1 MSEDYDT
8 KRSDLT
14 GTPKDTGGDRPA
26 VEDPL
31 IELARIVHKNKPS
44 GADVSSGRVG
54 STDYFAELD
63 DFAGTSAT
71 TEQSSEQ
78 AADDSRVEPVFGQQD
93 PAIDQHFEA
102 DHPIQSETP
111 ESQAFYRPIEP
122 PQPAAPLEPDHFSA
136 TRAGAV
142 DLDKEFSAGLEDEL
156 IGALRVSVDTPPTQK
171 HDPQIGNID
180 STPAPEPFV
189 AAPTPTLDSGYD
201 LHSEGTETSSVLG
214 NSPRQDRPV
223 FGSLESVDISRG
235 AEDEGFTPSL
245 SASPVVASGSDS
257 FESSVGLDRSN
268 ERPRIDEDD
277 LFAAL
282 NSSSGAGTLSE
293 SDTNASSGSAGMD
306 AIFADLDFPDPV
318 ERRQTPEA
326 DKFEELSAPKPGS
339 ELSSSDDIDDMSW
352 PAAASAVPDAPE
364 DETPPPPEGYDLDA
378 VARAMQ
384 ESDPSLKGS
393 GVLPP
398 HPAAEKAAAPMG
410 LERSRRGIFVA
421 AGVVGVAVLGI
432 AGFFLIDGS
441 AVSTPDGPP
450 PVIAGLQEPL
460 KVFPDETQS
469 PADDQSAKLI
479 YDRVDGTSEGGPDR
493 LVRPESPEPASLPP
507 APAGTSNGAELVPGA
522 PKRVRTLVVRPDG
535 TIISN
540 DDAAPASTP
549 SGPSVSDS
557 PKVVRTT
564 PIVSGAAPEP
574 AAPVTSGPV
583 AVQTQPVQV
592 SPESNPTTPA
602 IVNGS
607 QPTPA
612 APSEPVV
619 SQPVAPVPSVLPRSK
634 PNAPVRVAQAPTQAA
649 TPVPAANNDGPLN
662 LAQPA
667 TAPVRTAPATTVST
681 NTASGSIAPGTYI
694 VQVTSQRSAAAASD
708 AYSGLQR
715 RFPSILGSRDAVIVS
730 ADLGDRGVFYRAR
743 IPTGSRDD
751 AVRLCEQL
759 QGAGGDCFVRRAP

>member
-44 GADVSSGRVG
+44 GVDVSSGRVG

-78 AADDSRVEPVFGQQD
+78 AADDSRVEPVFGQQGQS
-93 PAIDQHFEA
+93 IDQHFES
-102 DHPIQSETP
+102 DHPIQNEPP
-111 ESQAFYRPIEP
+111 ESQAFYRPIDP
-122 PQPAAPLEPDHFSA
+122 LQPAAPLESDNFSA

-142 DLDKEFSAGLEDEL
+142 DLDYEFSAGLEDEL
-156 IGALRVSVDTPPTQK
+156 IGALRVSVDTPPSPI
-171 HDPQIGNID
+171 HDPQIGSRG
-180 STPAPEPFV
+180 STPEPEPFV
-189 AAPTPTLDSGYD
+189 AAPTPILDSGYD
-201 LHSEGTETSSVLG
+201 LHSEGPETSSVLG
-214 NSPRQDRPV
+214 RPPRQDSPV
-223 FGSLESVDISRG
+223 FGSLASVDISRG
-235 AEDEGFTPSL
+235 TEDEGFTPSH
-245 SASPVVASGSDS
+245 SASPVVATGSDS
-257 FESSVGLDRSN
+257 VESTIGLDRSN

-318 ERRQTPEA
+318 ERRHTPEEN
-326 DKFEELSAPKPGS
+326 KFEELPAPKPGP

-460 KVFPDETQS
+460 KVFPDETQN

-507 APAGTSNGAELVPGA
+507 APAGASNGAELVPGA

-540 DDAAPASTP
+540 DDATPASAP
-549 SGPSVSDS
+549 SNPSASDS

-574 AAPVTSGPV
+574 AAPVTSEPV
-583 AVQTQPVQV
+583 VVQTQPVQV
-592 SPESNPTTPA
+592 SPEPNPTTPA
-602 IVNGS
+602 IINGG

-612 APSEPVV
+612 AL
-619 SQPVAPVPSVLPRSK
+619 VPSVLPRSK

-715 RFPSILGSRDAVIVS
+715 RFPNILGSRDAVIVS